1 MVNWKKKLGEIIFY
15 FYFAQT
21 INVPFEKKTKEN
33 GIDYNEYK
41 CDDVH
46 DKIFRN
52 VLKQAYNMFR
62 LFHGSFEDAA
72 AEQQSDASVPS
83 KLIHQLAQFYS
94 KYLLTIK
101 LPNCDILDVFRSVQ
115 YLALD
120 QFLFLRINNFI
131 QMIESTFATIK
142 HCIFLHN
149 DRLVWSVFIFHR
161 IFHFE

>member
-1 MVNWKKKLGEIIFY
+1 MFTPSP
-15 FYFAQT
+15 FCHHQT
-21 INVPFEKKTKEN
+21 INVPYEKKTKEN
-33 GIDYNEYK
+33 EVEYNEYK

-52 VLKQAYNMFR
+52 VLKQSYNMFR
-62 LFHGSFEDAA
+62 LFHGSFEDVAD
-72 AEQQSDASVPS
+72 DAPT
-83 KLIHQLAQFYS
+83 KIIDQLAQFYA

-101 LPNCDILDVFRSVQ
+101 LTNCDILDVFRSVQ

-120 QFLFLRINNFI
+120 QFLFLRTNNFI

-149 DRLVWSVFIFHR
+149 DRLVW
-161 IFHFE
+161 